1 MISENLRQ
9 NLKDSLFTGI
19 IATAIFLPIVGLR
32 TELNQE
38 KTGLEI
44 IPEWNV
50 TLLLILFCVVGRFI
64 INLRKQS
71 KSNFIANTFSQLGNY
86 FANKGQ
92 IFVFSG
98 LLFAI
103 VFPYL
108 PFTDRYLMDVG
119 IMVLT
124 YIMLGWGLNVVVG
137 LAGML
142 DLGYVAFY
150 AVGSYSFALI
160 ATEFDWSFWICLPLA
175 GLFAAFFGILLGFP
189 VLRLRGDYLAIV
201 TLGFGEIIRIILIN
215 WYDLTNGP
223 DGISGIPRPTFFGL
237 DFTRNPP
244 EGTESFHTFF
254 NLEYSGMH
262 RIIFLYY
269 VILVLALI
277 TNHVTLK
284 IRKLPVGRAWE
295 ALRED
300 EIACKSLGVNP
311 TNTKLTAFAI
321 GAMFGGFAG
330 SFFATKQGFISP
342 ESFTFIES
350 AIILAIV
357 VLGGMGS
364 QTGVVLATIFLIGF
378 TETFREL
385 EQFRMIAFGAAMVLI
400 MLYKPK
406 GILDQRD
413 PTIRLKGNK

>member
-71 KSNFIANTFSQLGNY
+71 KSNVIANTFSQLGNY
-86 FANKGQ
+86 FANKGK

-244 EGTESFHTFF
+244 EGSESFHTFF

>member
-86 FANKGQ
+86 FANKGK

-175 GLFAAFFGILLGFP
+175 GVFAAFFGILLGFP

-244 EGTESFHTFF
+244 EGSESFHTFF